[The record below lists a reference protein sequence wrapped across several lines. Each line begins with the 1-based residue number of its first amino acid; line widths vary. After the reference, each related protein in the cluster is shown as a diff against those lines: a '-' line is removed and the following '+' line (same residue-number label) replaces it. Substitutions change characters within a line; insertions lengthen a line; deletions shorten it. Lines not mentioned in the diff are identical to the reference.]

1 MFSSFCFMHVP
12 DFYNKRVL
20 LLKQIISIKKFKT
33 SRGKRDGPVEG
44 SSGRIAVRGNGFS
57 LLRRKAVQPC
67 TGGVSLAR
75 GPEGEPLQQGMRLKP
90 CSRAGPPAVAP
101 EAVAPEAVAPEA
113 VASEAVAPEA
123 VASEAV
129 APEAVAPEAVAPE
142 AEAPEA
148 RPAVVPAARV
158 SAWAASTGRDRPQG
172 HRRDEWGACGAR
184 CGDTAGSSG
193 AWACGVVSSARL
205 RVDMGRGA
213 RQS

>member
-1 MFSSFCFMHVP
+1 MGDNTHRHEILPGRLGVWAGQWGHGSVFSSFCFMHVP

-101 EAVAPEAVAPEA
+101 EAVAPEA
-113 VASEAVAPEA
+113 
-123 VASEAV
+123 
-129 APEAVAPEAVAPE
+129 
-142 AEAPEA
+142 EAPEA